1 MSNDRSNNNSSGFIG
16 GLLVGTAIG
25 AIVGLLTSPRT
36 GRETRQIL
44 KQSAAALPDLAEDL
58 SANLQLQAGRLSDA
72 ALQQWDATLHR
83 LQSAVEAGVAAS
95 QEVQRAALS
104 QPPGENRAD
113 LYPYPPSNGTQSFQ
127 TPPTDNPSAVE
138 PQSSPLRTQSIRPES
153 N

>member
-1 MSNDRSNNNSSGFIG
+1 MSNDRSNNNSSGFVG

-44 KQSAAALPDLAEDL
+44 KKSAAALPDLAEDL
-58 SANLQLQAGRLSDA
+58 SSNLQLQAGRLSDA
-72 ALQQWDATLHR
+72 ALQQWEATLQR

-95 QEVQRAALS
+95 QDVQRAAIS
-104 QPPGENRAD
+104 QLPVEPRPE
-113 LYPYPPSNGTQSFQ
+113 LYPYPP
-127 TPPTDNPSAVE
+127 PTEPQAFEHLPTNPSAVE
-138 PQSSPLRTQSIRPES
+138 PQSPHLRPESIRPES